1 MFSELNVI
9 SKDSVYERQY
19 LSISLAIVEFYNG
32 MLDVTLDY
40 TNSNQDTKGI
50 VDALLQCIISI
61 MSCVGGSKESTML
74 YMELWLVVIEW

>member
-9 SKDSVYERQY
+9 SKNSVYERQY
-19 LSISLAIVEFYNG
+19 LGISLAIVEFYNG
-32 MLDVTLDY
+32 MLDVRLDY
-40 TNSNQDTKGI
+40 TNSNQHTKGMI

-61 MSCVGGSKESTML
+61 MSCVGGSKES